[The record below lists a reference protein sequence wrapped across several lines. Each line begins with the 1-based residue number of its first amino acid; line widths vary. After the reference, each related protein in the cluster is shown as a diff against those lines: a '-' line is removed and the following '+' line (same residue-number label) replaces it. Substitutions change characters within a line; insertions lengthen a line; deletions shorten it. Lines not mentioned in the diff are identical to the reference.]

1 MEIVGIEEMLEFY
14 SMAPL
19 TCMSVTTDHISSETV
34 TNMTVENV
42 ARLIFPVKGIGD
54 IKIEGTNYRLKKG
67 RILHV
72 GPDFPIQNGRKGYQI
87 RICSDLLPTI

>member
-1 MEIVGIEEMLEFY
+1 MLEFY

-34 TNMTVENV
+34 TNRTVENV

-54 IKIEGTNYRLKKG
+54 IKIEGTNYRLKKEG
-67 RILHV
+67 SSMLVPI
-72 GPDFPIQNGRKGYQI
+72 FPFKTW
-87 RICSDLLPTI
+87 P